1 MVRWD
6 DELESENGHRVKGI
20 ASSRYVFLSFDG
32 MERCG
37 TFPWTPGQRLVR
49 NVDVRQETH
58 KEPNSNC
65 EKTLMCVVSFLS
77 VVFYPPP
84 PTHTLKEKQKS
95 HKKQPEWKS
104 QNERRNSQSID
115 TSWSIG
121 KRKSAPTTKGN
132 LPRWCC
138 PDRPTDRL
146 RLLYQTTW
154 RPPSSQ
160 TIVFYV
166 KNTVDNQHQ
175 TPDTRLEYLSMF
187 CSYRLTDQ
195 SSFKTNPVSFGRTR
209 ICGRPTSRRVSFFL
223 FDSSWQTSFYFSLFF
238 FCSFRVFWPSRFS
251 TRSTLQPAYPFVPVC
266 RRLSDDTR
274 YAHTPPCPFLF
285 VSWNIPFFSNIPAA
299 FYVLPFKRENK
310 TVRLFN
316 ITSEPSVLYV
326 GCDVHFLR
334 FDDSIRERVIHG
346 VQLQPERIKAHQSA
360 KWRWKSRGTET
371 ALIRWEKMVQP
382 Q

>member
-1 MVRWD
+1 MRGETVSRSIRVGR
-6 DELESENGHRVKGI
+6 SERENQ
-20 ASSRYVFLSFDG
+20 
-32 MERCG
+32 
-37 TFPWTPGQRLVR
+37 PQQRK
-49 NVDVRQETH
+49 ETYQGGA
-58 KEPNSNC
+58 
-65 EKTLMCVVSFLS
+65 V
-77 VVFYPPP
+77 
-84 PTHTLKEKQKS
+84 PT
-95 HKKQPEWKS
+95 
-104 QNERRNSQSID
+104 
-115 TSWSIG
+115 
-121 KRKSAPTTKGN
+121 
-132 LPRWCC
+132 
-138 PDRPTDRL
+138 DRPTDRL

-274 YAHTPPCPFLF
+274 YAHTPPVL
-285 VSWNIPFFSNIPAA
+285 SYSSLEIFFSFQIFPR
-299 FYVLPFKRENK
+299 PFI
-310 TVRLFN
+310 FF
-316 ITSEPSVLYV
+316 P
-326 GCDVHFLR
+326 LR
-334 FDDSIRERVIHG
+334 GRIRPFVFSI
-346 VQLQPERIKAHQSA
+346 
-360 KWRWKSRGTET
+360 
-371 ALIRWEKMVQP
+371 
-382 Q
+382 